1 MRYIDVLSMA
11 ILKDMGLEVY
21 DEELTENPYWKKLN
35 SKNLKEDKTM
45 KKLILKRYGL
55 YNPTEVEYGDKIL
68 VTNQLDVK
76 SLCDLWKW
84 YFNLECYKK
93 IPLYVLN
100 EKDFNSMQQSNNLNI
115 KNVYE
120 LFEEQGFDIKLLK
133 NKDEVKSKWLLMRND

>member
-1 MRYIDVLSMA
+1 
-11 ILKDMGLEVY
+11 
-21 DEELTENPYWKKLN
+21 
-35 SKNLKEDKTM
+35 M

-68 VTNQLDVK
+68 VTNQLDIK
-76 SLCDLWKW
+76 SLCDLWKR
-84 YFNLECYKK
+84 YFNLEYYKK

-120 LFEEQGFDIKLLK
+120 LFEEQGFDVKLLK